1 MNICKKNLIP
11 ADINEV
17 EHLLSIASTYPW
29 IEKRLDEY
37 EELRSFCD
45 TKEQRDL
52 IYTMIKKFTYLSISD
67 MKKEILN
74 ILSYIEKKGCTP
86 QDTIFYAFSDDRE
99 SDSSQVFLYYMKTTF
114 PPEKGWK
121 AVNFCGN
128 IVKIKEHDEKYKN
141 VFLVDDFSGSAQK
154 VKSKYNFATKEIQ
167 NLKHNCSIEVILL
180 AAMNKAEEIIG
191 NRNIPYF
198 SVMTLERGLS
208 DNYTDEELKIQSEIM
223 LQLEQKLEHS
233 QKCIYFPFGKDKSEA
248 LFYIDEFNI
257 PNNVF
262 PIFWWEKTLH
272 GIRNTMFTRK
282 N

>member
-11 ADINEV
+11 ADLKEV

-37 EELRSFCD
+37 EELRSFCE
-45 TKEQRDL
+45 TEEQRDL
-52 IYTMIKKFTYLSISD
+52 IYEMIKNFTYLSISD

-74 ILSYIEKKGCTP
+74 IVSYIEEKGCTP
-86 QDTIFYAFSDDRE
+86 EDTIFYAFSDDRE
-99 SDSSQVFLYYMKTTF
+99 SDSSQAFLYYMKTIF
-114 PPEKGWK
+114 PTEKGWK
-121 AVNFCGN
+121 GENFCGN
-128 IVKIKEHDEKYKN
+128 IVKIKEHSTKYKN

-154 VKSKYNFATKEIQ
+154 VKNKYNFAIREIQ
-167 NLKHNCSIEVILL
+167 KLKHNCSIEVILL
-180 AAMNKAEEIIG
+180 ASMNIAEEIIE
-191 NRNIPYF
+191 NRKIPYF
-198 SVMTLERGLS
+198 SVMSLKRGLS
-208 DNYTDEELKIQSEIM
+208 DYFINDDLQNKSELM
-223 LQLEQKLEHS
+223 LQLEQKLKHTP
-233 QKCIYFPFGKDKSEA
+233 QCRYFPFGKDKCEA

-262 PIFWWEKTLH
+262 PIFWWEKTLQ